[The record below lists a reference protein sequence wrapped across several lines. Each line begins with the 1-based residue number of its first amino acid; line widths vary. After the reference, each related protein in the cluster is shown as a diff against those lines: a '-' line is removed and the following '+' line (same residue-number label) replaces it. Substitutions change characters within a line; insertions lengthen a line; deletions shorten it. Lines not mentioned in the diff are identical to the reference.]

1 MNHEMYNNVCKLYLI
16 IGKFDPETSQS
27 SLVGVIWQQWIL
39 GPHLI
44 DVFDNDHGLANW
56 LIAMEKHWDLLVNR
70 VILEKQRTFIG
81 EIFFDKLVWNSL

>member
-1 MNHEMYNNVCKLYLI
+1 
-16 IGKFDPETSQS
+16 
-27 SLVGVIWQQWIL
+27 L